1 MADALEVEN
10 KVLAESR
17 RFRASLPSLMAEH
30 PGQWVVFYQGTV
42 VSAHDTEE
50 EAYLAGLKDP
60 GPGSGH
66 VVVQVREPDEVFIGA
81 LWTDA

>member
-10 KVLAESR
+10 KVLAESS
-17 RFRASLPSLMAEH
+17 RFRASLPSLMAQH
-30 PGQWVVFYQGTV
+30 GGQWVVFYQGAV
-42 VSAHDTEE
+42 VSVHGTEE
-50 EAYLAGLKDP
+50 EAYIAGLRNP

-66 VVVQVREPDEVFIGA
+66 VVVQVREPEEVFIGA